1 MRTVRSPY
9 SITSGR
15 FKKCN
20 MNTPAVHS
28 PMPLIA
34 HSRWHN
40 SWSLRPSNMDS
51 DSRPDTNSS
60 AIPLMKPCLLRL
72 SPTFLSPFLFTPPHI
87 ASSEWARYASGVKP
101 LGPPH
106 ASIMRSMIALPHE
119 TLIIWNTTP
128 LTRARNAPLLLSS
141 LVEASRVGT
150 QLTPM
155 RRIKIRSFG
164 STAQRCTA
172 ASSSSFRSST
182 RGPSFDRSCPSF
194 LAFPSKLLSALTHGA
209 AVAPFPFPFFGD
221 GDPTALALSLPLS
234 ALFSSFSL
242 PCPSS

>member
-1 MRTVRSPY
+1 
-9 SITSGR
+9 
-15 FKKCN
+15 
-20 MNTPAVHS
+20 
-28 PMPLIA
+28 
-34 HSRWHN
+34 
-40 SWSLRPSNMDS
+40 
-51 DSRPDTNSS
+51 
-60 AIPLMKPCLLRL
+60 MKPCLLRL

-119 TLIIWNTTP
+119 TLPIDKQASTDAWMCMLTRTLPYLIIWNTTP

-172 ASSSSFRSST
+172 A
-182 RGPSFDRSCPSF
+182 
-194 LAFPSKLLSALTHGA
+194 
-209 AVAPFPFPFFGD
+209 
-221 GDPTALALSLPLS
+221 
-234 ALFSSFSL
+234 
-242 PCPSS
+242 